1 MVRFISS
8 ERVDSVVVPGL
19 GTRASNIALVRGG
32 LAWGAP
38 LFSTPTLLRVGHF

>member
-8 ERVDSVVVPGL
+8 EGLDSV

-32 LAWGAP
+32 LAWVAP
-38 LFSTPTLLRVGHF
+38 LFSIPTLFRVGIFLY